1 MKGIEM
7 ALKDLITWNRRKP
20 MRVQDDLRYPI
31 ASLQREMSSL
41 FDDFFRD
48 FDGSSNLPLRAGSF
62 AEFSPKVDV
71 NESDKTIEIT
81 AEVPGM
87 DEKDVK
93 VTLKD
98 DILTIEGEKN
108 QEKEEKERDYYHLE
122 RSYGSFQRSLRIP
135 CEIESDKVSA
145 SFKKG
150 VLKVTLP
157 KSAKAQEKA
166 RKIEVKSE

>member
-1 MKGIEM
+1 MP
-7 ALKDLITWNRRKP
+7 LKDLITWSHRKP
-20 MRVQDDLRYPI
+20 VRVQDNSRYPI
-31 ASLQREMSSL
+31 ASLQREMSRL

-48 FDGSSNLPLRAGSF
+48 FDGFGNLPSRAESLV
-62 AEFSPKVDV
+62 EFSPKVDV
-71 NESDKTIEIT
+71 NESNKAIEIT

-87 DEKDVK
+87 DEKDVN

-98 DILTIEGEKN
+98 DTLTIEGEKK
-108 QEKEEKERDYYHLE
+108 QEKEEKEKDYYHLE

-135 CEIESDKVSA
+135 CEIESYKVDA

-157 KSAKAQEKA
+157 KSAEAQKNV